1 MVRATPSLIQVTS
14 VAGEP
19 VEMQVRR
26 VDELEFTE
34 VISIMLGGAV
44 EKQVIDKVMVFI
56 SM

>member
-26 VDELEFTE
+26 VDELDLTE
-34 VISIMLGGAV
+34 VISVMLGSAE
-44 EKQVIDKVMVFI
+44 EKKQ
-56 SM
+56 